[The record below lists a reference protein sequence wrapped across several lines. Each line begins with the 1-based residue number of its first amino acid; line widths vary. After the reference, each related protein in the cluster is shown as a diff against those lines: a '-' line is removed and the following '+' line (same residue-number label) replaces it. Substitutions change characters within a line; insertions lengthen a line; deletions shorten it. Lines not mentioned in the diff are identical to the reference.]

1 MKQIEI
7 CGKKYEIE
15 CNALTYVKY
24 KSIFKTGIVKDMSF
38 IQNYLIKQS
47 VISSQYEE
55 NKNLSDSEK
64 LSQISNYMIDDT
76 DEFVTKITQIA
87 WILIYTANNKIESYE
102 DWLKSIK
109 TFKIDDDWIVEV
121 TEIAVDCFCRQRTN
135 GATEENKE

>member
-24 KSIFKTGIVKDMSF
+24 KSIFKTGIVKDMFF

-102 DWLKSIK
+102 DWLKSIT
-109 TFKIDDDWIVEV
+109 TFKIDDDWIAEV
-121 TEIAVDCFCRQRTN
+121 TEYAVDCFC
-135 GATEENKE
+135 